1 MAVFDKIAPPSTPKA
16 KRLSTVAL
24 AGAILAVVWSL
35 FDGFSDVYL
44 PAVVISAV
52 TSLVMLVAG
61 FYDFKHADA
70 DTFVGGEPE

>member
-1 MAVFDKIAPPSTPKA
+1 M
-16 KRLSTVAL
+16 
-24 AGAILAVVWSL
+24 AVVWSL